1 LGRLSDA
8 GRRFLG
14 SGGVTK
20 TSFAIGLLAA
30 VLGIAPAAAADLGAF
45 PPPMGFYPPPPV
57 VRVYNWTGCYLGGQL
72 GGAFANN
79 QLNGQFVTPIPGGDM
94 ITPIANNAGATA
106 VTIGGQGGCD
116 LQVARNWVIG
126 LQGDGVWTHLSGS
139 EGITA
144 SAGLPNGGSATLT
157 ATALT
162 QANILATATGRLG
175 YAVNYDSIAGLFY
188 LKGGAAFVNYNTYNI
203 TGNTAA
209 TICTAAQTCSGPFN
223 QPFNFNGPSTNQ
235 WGWTIGLGTEW
246 VVAGNWSVFGEWDYL
261 NFGNHSVTFTDPN
274 AGSNSLTVK
283 QTINEVKL
291 GINYRFGS
299 SLPGQ

>member
-1 LGRLSDA
+1 VA
-8 GRRFLG
+8 AA
-14 SGGVTK
+14 
-20 TSFAIGLLAA
+20 FA
-30 VLGIAPAAAADLGAF
+30 IAPAAAADLGAF
-45 PPPMGFYPPPPV
+45 PAPIGFYPPPPV
-57 VRVYNWTGCYLGGQL
+57 VRVYNWTGCYLGAQF

-79 QLNGQFVTPIPGGDM
+79 QLNGQLSTPIPISGAGNL
-94 ITPIANNAGATA
+94 ITDVANNAGATA
-106 VTIGGQGGCD
+106 VTLGGQAGCD

-139 EGITA
+139 QGITA
-144 SAGLPNGGSATLT
+144 SAGLPNAGSATMT

-203 TGNTAA
+203 SGNTAA
-209 TICTAAQTCSGPFN
+209 TVCATIPVPSTGCTTFSGPFN
-223 QPFNFNGPSTNQ
+223 QPFNFNAPSANQ

-246 VVAGNWSVFGEWDYL
+246 VIAGNWSVFGEWDYL
-261 NFGNHSVTFTDPN
+261 NFGNHSVTLTDPN
-274 AGSNSLTVK
+274 AGSSSLTVK

-291 GINYRFGS
+291 GINYRFGNP
-299 SLPGQ
+299 LPGP

>member
-1 LGRLSDA
+1 VKR
-8 GRRFLG
+8 
-14 SGGVTK
+14 
-20 TSFAIGLLAA
+20 TSFAIGLVAA

-45 PPPMGFYPPPPV
+45 PAPMGFYPPPPV

-79 QLNGQFVTPIPGGDM
+79 QINGQFVTPTGVGGDL

-139 EGITA
+139 QGITA
-144 SAGLPNGGSATLT
+144 STGLPVPGGGILS

-162 QANILATATGRLG
+162 QANILATATGRIG
-175 YAVNYDSIAGLFY
+175 YAVNYGSIAGLFY

-209 TICTAAQTCSGPFN
+209 SVCNTIPPPAGGCTSFTTSN
-223 QPFNFNGPSTNQ
+223 QPFNFNAPSTNQ

-261 NFGNHSVTFTDPN
+261 NFGNHSVTFTDPD

-283 QTINEVKL
+283 QTINELKL
-291 GINYRFGS
+291 GINYRFGNP
-299 SLPGQ
+299 LPGP

>member
-1 LGRLSDA
+1 
-8 GRRFLG
+8 
-14 SGGVTK
+14 V
-20 TSFAIGLLAA
+20 AA
-30 VLGIAPAAAADLGAF
+30 VLGIAPAAAADLGVYPA
-45 PPPMGFYPPPPV
+45 PTGFYPPPPV

-79 QLNGQFVTPIPGGDM
+79 QLNGQLVTPIPGGSGGL
-94 ITPIANNAGATA
+94 ITDIANNAGATA
-106 VTIGGQGGCD
+106 VTLGGQGGCD
-116 LQVARNWVIG
+116 LQIARNWVIG

-139 EGITA
+139 QGITA
-144 SAGLPNGGSATLT
+144 STGLPNGGSASLS
-157 ATALT
+157 ATAIT
-162 QANILATATGRLG
+162 QANTLATATGRLG

-209 TICTAAQTCSGPFN
+209 TICTAPQTCSGPFN
-223 QPFNFNGPSTNQ
+223 QPFNFNAPSTNQ

-283 QTINEVKL
+283 QTINELKL
-291 GINYRFGS
+291 GINYRFGNPLS
-299 SLPGQ
+299 GP

>member
-1 LGRLSDA
+1 VA
-8 GRRFLG
+8 
-14 SGGVTK
+14 
-20 TSFAIGLLAA
+20 
-30 VLGIAPAAAADLGAF
+30 LGIAPAAAADLGAF

-79 QLNGQFVTPIPGGDM
+79 QLNGQFVTPIPVAGGDL

-106 VTIGGQGGCD
+106 VTLGGQGGCD

-139 EGITA
+139 QGITA
-144 SAGLPNGGSATLT
+144 STGLSVPGGGSATMS
-157 ATALT
+157 ANALT
-162 QANILATATGRLG
+162 QANILATATGRIG

-209 TICTAAQTCSGPFN
+209 SICNTLPTPPATSCTSFTTSN
-223 QPFNFNGPSTNQ
+223 QPFNFNAPSTNQ

-274 AGSNSLTVK
+274 AGSSSLTVK

-291 GINYRFGS
+291 GINYRFGNP
-299 SLPGQ
+299 LPGYP